1 MVQKNPLDPDCPWE
15 SEDGSESLSTDAVAA
30 EMASIGA
37 ELSVLQIS
45 KTVSRSKLLLFCLH
59 SKKKKIERHYCSH
72 CSTLTYTIFQNFEFH
87 EN

>member
-15 SEDGSESLSTDAVAA
+15 SDDGSEVLSADAVSA

-45 KTVSRSKLLLFCLH
+45 TMISEFLNLNHLIKSNKLKF
-59 SKKKKIERHYCSH
+59 KK
-72 CSTLTYTIFQNFEFH
+72 
-87 EN
+87 